1 MRTAATGALRGTHR
15 QKHIFVGQTRIA
27 SKLHYS
33 DQSPSTRA
41 LYMQQNT
48 FWYHTRCVPQPE
60 PCMARNAPTPDH
72 LGSTN
77 WVTDHQGE
85 GYEHFTYTPYGEVWV
100 EEHLSSKIH
109 RTNHR
114 FTGQEL
120 DPETG
125 LYAFPARN
133 YDPRTSRWLSADPAL
148 EEYLP
153 EPGQKPGDLVGMG
166 GVFTPVNLQI
176 YHYGANNPLKYVD
189 PDGRTI
195 RIRGVDLT
203 LKEFLLVIIHPF
215 AARKIEA
222 NRPIASEASR
232 KFSNQ
237 FLEGEG
243 NHNGPADAF
252 RHALFSAM
260 NARDV
265 GERKAKRFGDAH
277 EAKKD
282 QPDVERRMDLYNN
295 EVGRRIG
302 AENPDATDQ
311 ELSDLVLDAMINGE
325 LILSADSNKQSNS
338 SYRYLNFKG
347 VNSFE

>member
-1 MRTAATGALRGTHR
+1 M
-15 QKHIFVGQTRIA
+15 
-27 SKLHYS
+27 S
-33 DQSPSTRA
+33 
-41 LYMQQNT
+41 
-48 FWYHTRCVPQPE
+48 
-60 PCMARNAPTPDH
+60 
-72 LGSTN
+72 
-77 WVTDHQGE
+77 
-85 GYEHFTYTPYGEVWV
+85 
-100 EEHLSSKIH
+100 
-109 RTNHR
+109 HR

-133 YDPRTSRWLSADPAL
+133 YGPRTSRWLSADPAL

-153 EPGQKPGDLVGMG
+153 IAPTSDEAREHNQQLPGMG
-166 GVFTPVNLQI
+166 GVFNTLNLAV

-195 RIRGVDLT
+195 RIRGVELT
-203 LKEFLLVIIHPF
+203 LKEFLLLTIHPF

-325 LILSADSNKQSNS
+325 LILSVDSNKQPDS
-338 SYRYLNFKG
+338 SYGYFDFKG
-347 VNSFE
+347 VNIFE